1 MTKTDLLL
9 LKVDIEE
16 SINAFNKKCD
26 ILGCPNEKIII
37 GENDSTDNNTTGGIS
52 PEKFIKLC
60 DKFNELPST
69 SRDPDD
75 VRRMLRTMGIPDS
88 VVKRFSAGE
97 DLQNFIIPNCDG
109 IATVERGIGYTYK
122 MHIL

>member
-69 SRDPDD
+69 SRDPDE
-75 VRRMLRTMGIPDS
+75 VRLMLKSIGITESDI
-88 VVKRFSAGE
+88 KGFSAGL

-109 IATVERGIGYTYK
+109 IVTVERGIGYTYK
-122 MHIL
+122 MYVL

>member
-9 LKVDIEE
+9 LKVEIEE
-16 SINAFNKKCD
+16 SINTFNKKCD

-37 GENDSTDNNTTGGIS
+37 GENASTDNNNTGEIP

-97 DLQNFIIPNCDG
+97 DLQDFIIPNCDG

-122 MHIL
+122 IHIL